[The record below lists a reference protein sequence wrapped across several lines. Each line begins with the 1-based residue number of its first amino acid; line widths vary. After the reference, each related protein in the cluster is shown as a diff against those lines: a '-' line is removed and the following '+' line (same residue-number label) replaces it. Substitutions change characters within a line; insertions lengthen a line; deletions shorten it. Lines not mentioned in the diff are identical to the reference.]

1 MKIIVSNPDL
11 DSITKHLEKQVFGY
25 QRGCSISRECNSP
38 QSVRFTAVWS
48 FAFMKL
54 LIYMRS
60 VF

>member
-11 DSITKHLEKQVFGY
+11 DSITKHPEKQVFGY
-25 QRGCSISRECNSP
+25 QRGCSISREGNSP

-54 LIYMRS
+54 LI
-60 VF
+60 